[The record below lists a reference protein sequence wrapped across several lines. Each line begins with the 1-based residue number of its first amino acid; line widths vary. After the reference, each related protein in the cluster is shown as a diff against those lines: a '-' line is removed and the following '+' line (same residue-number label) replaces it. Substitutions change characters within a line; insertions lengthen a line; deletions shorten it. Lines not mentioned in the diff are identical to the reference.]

1 MSIKRKLVMVI
12 PAFIIIG
19 LVVFFSIISQDLEIE
34 SSLEKEESL
43 TPKIDFVLSDG
54 TKANLETFEG
64 SYVLVN
70 FWATWCEPCLE
81 EMPSLRALDL
91 LYKNRGLRVLAINI
105 QETPKEQL
113 SEALEKIS
121 LPENTVFNVK
131 RSQIS
136 RYQIEGIPYSILINK
151 AGKPIKSFEGSR
163 EWTSRP
169 VLAELNQLMLK

>member
-12 PAFIIIG
+12 PAFLIIG
-19 LVVFFSIISQDLEIE
+19 LVVFFSMISQDLQIE
-34 SSLEKEESL
+34 SSLEKDESL
-43 TPKIDFVLSDG
+43 SPKIDFVLSDG
-54 TKANLETFEG
+54 TKANLETFAG
-64 SYVLVN
+64 SFVLIN

-91 LYKNRGLRVLAINI
+91 LYKNRGLRVLTINI

-121 LPENTVFNVK
+121 LPEHTVFNVK